1 MKRMILLPLVVLFLR
16 FAMPLTVC
24 GDEAAEFTYT
34 VIGQE
39 VTVTGFSGEP
49 ETLDIPAYVGG
60 LPVTE
65 VRDNAFYC
73 CTSLRRISLPDTV
86 KTMGHHCFYG
96 CSSLEE
102 AVLPRNLNVMGM
114 GCFEGCI
121 SLNKLTLP
129 DGISVLPDS
138 CFRQCSSLTDIVLP
152 QSIAE
157 VEKFCFCGC
166 KSLDYISLGGRL
178 RSIGMGAFYQCES
191 LDTVYIPPSV
201 TDIGAE
207 AFGYTTGGETTGINI
222 IGESGS
228 AAENYAEDN
237 GAVFSASPET
247 VQAFDPAHSENAPVK
262 LPPAL
267 AAAGGLLFVLASLIA
282 VKQYLCEKKADDDD
296 NAID

>member
-1 MKRMILLPLVVLFLR
+1 MKRIFLLPIVLILLR
-16 FAMPLTVC
+16 FAVPLNARA
-24 GDEAAEFTYT
+24 DEAEDFTYT

-39 VTVTGFSGEP
+39 VTVTGFKGEP
-49 ETLDIPAYVGG
+49 ECIEIPADIGG

-73 CTSLRRISLPDTV
+73 CTSLRRITLPDSV

-96 CSSLEE
+96 CSALEE
-102 AVLPRNLNVMGM
+102 AVLPRELNSVGM
-114 GCFEGCI
+114 GCFEGCV
-121 SLNKLTLP
+121 SLKTLTLP
-129 DGISVLPDS
+129 DGLAVLPDS
-138 CFRQCSSLTDIVLP
+138 CFRRCSSLTDLVLP
-152 QSIAE
+152 QSITE

-166 KSLDYISLGGRL
+166 SSLRYISLGGRL
-178 RSIGMGAFYQCES
+178 KSIGTGTFYQCES

-207 AFGYTTGGETTGINI
+207 AFGYTTGGKTTGITI
-222 IGESGS
+222 IGEEGS
-228 AAENYAEDN
+228 AAEDYADEN

-267 AAAGGLLFVLASLIA
+267 AATGGLLFLLAAVIA
-282 VKQYLCEKKADDDD
+282 VKQYFREKKSDDDD
-296 NAID
+296 SSLD